1 MTGDNR
7 AAQILSFI
15 REFKAT
21 HGYAPTV
28 REISGGCDM
37 AVSMV
42 HYWLRALARR
52 GLVTWQW
59 GKQRTLRVIDE
70 NVGQALH

>member
-7 AAQILSFI
+7 AAEIVRFI

-28 REISGGCDM
+28 REISAGCDIPLC
-37 AVSMV
+37 MV

-52 GLVTWQW
+52 GQVTWQW

-70 NVGQALH
+70 NVGQALY